1 VPLTDEQSAA
11 FTRGIAA
18 VNSRERH
25 DLRLMRYYQGRQ
37 RLAYLGIAIPP
48 EMRYLETIVN
58 WCRTSVDSLAQRLN
72 VKALILPGEE
82 TASPILQEGWDVNNL
97 DSRMPLAITDSLTLS
112 RGVAAVG
119 TNEDDPDHPLIT
131 IESPR
136 EIAIEIDPR
145 TRKRLYGTRVYGRT
159 QGKPGPLFGTLYTP
173 DQTSWLAKDDGG
185 EWEEVDRDEHRL
197 GLVPLVPLV
206 NRESTWNPL
215 GESEMTDVIPLVDAA
230 ARALT
235 NLQVAAE
242 THSVPQKWVL
252 GASKGDFVDSDG
264 NPIPVW
270 QAYFSGIWANGN
282 ADVKVGQFSASDL
295 SNFHATVNHYAQLVS
310 GVTGLPMRYYGQLSA
325 NPPSAD
331 GIRADESRLTTNAE
345 YKQRTLGDGIS
356 ELGAL
361 YMKFL
366 GNDVDGRLIKTV
378 WFDAGTPTLSAV
390 ADAAQKLTGGKPL
403 LSIEGAWDMLG
414 WSEPR
419 KEQERSYMQSEQ
431 SDPTL
436 EKIAASLLPAVR
448 LTETSK
454 DAAPAPALAGVADG
468 LPTGK

>member
-1 VPLTDEQSAA
+1 V
-11 FTRGIAA
+11 
-18 VNSRERH
+18 
-25 DLRLMRYYQGRQ
+25 
-37 RLAYLGIAIPP
+37 
-48 EMRYLETIVN
+48 
-58 WCRTSVDSLAQRLN
+58 
-72 VKALILPGEE
+72 
-82 TASPILQEGWDVNNL
+82 
-97 DSRMPLAITDSLTLS
+97 
-112 RGVAAVG
+112 
-119 TNEDDPDHPLIT
+119 
-131 IESPR
+131 
-136 EIAIEIDPR
+136 
-145 TRKRLYGTRVYGRT
+145 
-159 QGKPGPLFGTLYTP
+159 
-173 DQTSWLAKDDGG
+173 
-185 EWEEVDRDEHRL
+185 EVDRDEHRL